1 MNHPSIPQH
10 NPNANV
16 HSMEEWTSLSSSVT
30 QLIVDCC
37 CCCNRDQL
45 KTLDFSNWRALK
57 VIEIG
62 SHSFQFVATVKI
74 VGLNELERVVIGKNC
89 FTYEQANGP
98 KPNCRFTLKDCEKL
112 TELKVARICFYG
124 YGVCEIE
131 NNPSLEVIEMGEMGW
146 VSNVFHFASLTL
158 SSNPPRIRVMNRLGC
173 VAILPVW

>member
-1 MNHPSIPQH
+1 MNHPSVPHH
-10 NPNANV
+10 NPNANI

-37 CCCNRDQL
+37 CDNGQL
-45 KTLDFSNWRALK
+45 NTLDFSNWRALK

-62 SHSFQFVATVKI
+62 SHSFQSVEVVKI

-89 FTYEQANGP
+89 FTCEMPNGP
-98 KPNCRFTLKDCEKL
+98 NPNRRFTLKDCEKL
-112 TELKVARICFYG
+112 KELKMGRWCFYE
-124 YGVCEIE
+124 YTTCEIE

-146 VSNVFHFASLTL
+146 VSNVFYYASLTL
-158 SSNPPRIRVMNRLGC
+158 SSNPPRIRVRNRLGG

>member
-10 NPNANV
+10 NPDANV
-16 HSMEEWTSLSSSVT
+16 HSIEEWTSLSSSVT
-30 QLIVDCC
+30 QLIADCC
-37 CCCNRDQL
+37 CCNDDQL
-45 KTLDFSNWRALK
+45 NTLDLSSWRALK
-57 VIEIG
+57 AIEIG
-62 SHSFQFVATVKI
+62 SISFQYVETVKI

-98 KPNCRFTLKDCEKL
+98 KPNRRFTLKDCEKL
-112 TELKVARICFYG
+112 KELKMGRWCFYE
-124 YGVCEIE
+124 YTTCEIE

-146 VSNVFHFASLTL
+146 VSSVFCYASLTL

>member
-1 MNHPSIPQH
+1 MNHPSVPHH
-10 NPNANV
+10 NPNANI

-37 CCCNRDQL
+37 CDNGQL
-45 KTLDFSNWRALK
+45 NTLDFSNWRALK

-62 SHSFQFVATVKI
+62 SHSFQSVEVVKI

-89 FTYEQANGP
+89 FTCEMPNGP
-98 KPNCRFTLKDCEKL
+98 NPNRRFTLKDCEKL
-112 TELKVARICFYG
+112 KELKMGRWCFYE
-124 YGVCEIE
+124 YTTCEIE

-158 SSNPPRIRVMNRLGC
+158 SSNPQRIRVMNRLSDA
-173 VAILPVW
+173 AILSVW

>member
-1 MNHPSIPQH
+1 MDHPSIPQH

-37 CCCNRDQL
+37 CCNDDQL

-57 VIEIG
+57 GIEIG
-62 SHSFQFVATVKI
+62 SISFQYVETVKI
-74 VGLNELERVVIGKNC
+74 VGLNELESVVIGKNC

-98 KPNCRFTLKDCEKL
+98 KPNRRFTLKDCEKL
-112 TELKVARICFYG
+112 KELKMGRWCFYE
-124 YGVCEIE
+124 YTTCEIE

-158 SSNPPRIRVMNRLGC
+158 SSNPP
-173 VAILPVW
+173 

>member
-1 MNHPSIPQH
+1 MDYPSVPHHI
-10 NPNANV
+10 PNANV

-37 CCCNRDQL
+37 FCSSDQL
-45 KTLDFSNWRALK
+45 TILDFSNWRELK

-62 SHSFQFVATVKI
+62 SHSFQSVEVVKI
-74 VGLNELERVVIGKNC
+74 VGLNELESVVIGKNC
-89 FTYEQANGP
+89 FTCEQANGP
-98 KPNCRFTLKDCEKL
+98 NPNCRFTLKDCEKL
-112 TELKVARICFYG
+112 KELKMGRWCFYE
-124 YGVCEIE
+124 YTTCEIE

-158 SSNPPRIRVMNRLGC
+158 SSNPPRIRVRNRLGC